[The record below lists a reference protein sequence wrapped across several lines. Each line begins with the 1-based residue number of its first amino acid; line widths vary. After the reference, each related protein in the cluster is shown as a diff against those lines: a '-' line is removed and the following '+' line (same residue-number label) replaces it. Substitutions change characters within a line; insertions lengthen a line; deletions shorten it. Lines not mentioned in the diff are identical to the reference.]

1 MTGND
6 YLYNEL
12 LEFCSGDLDEV
23 RRTLD
28 YFEARLQSDLEVEL
42 EKEEEDEYDDERCE
56 EEGDKGVGVS

>member
-12 LEFCSGDLDEV
+12 LEYCSGDLEEV

-28 YFEARLQSDLEVEL
+28 YFEARLESDLDAEL
-42 EKEEEDEYDDERCE
+42 ENDLTRDDVDFKEEEGE
-56 EEGDKGVGVS
+56 EDGV

>member
-28 YFEARLQSDLEVEL
+28 YFEARLESDLDIEL
-42 EKEEEDEYDDERCE
+42 ENDLTRDDVDFKEEEGE
-56 EEGDKGVGVS
+56 EDGV

>member
-12 LEFCSGDLDEV
+12 LEYCSGDLEEV

-28 YFEARLQSDLEVEL
+28 YFEARLQSDLDTEL
-42 EKEEEDEYDDERCE
+42 ENDLTRDDVDFKE
-56 EEGDKGVGVS
+56 EEGDENGI